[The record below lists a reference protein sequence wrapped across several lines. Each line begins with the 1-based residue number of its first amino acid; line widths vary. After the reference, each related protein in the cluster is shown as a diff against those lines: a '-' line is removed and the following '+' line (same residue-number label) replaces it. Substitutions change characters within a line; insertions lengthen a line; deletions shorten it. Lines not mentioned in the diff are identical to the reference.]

1 MERLSWRSHA
11 SRSRYAVDEKKK
23 VKSEPSLIFL
33 LGVVKVWVWV
43 LEMWVSFGVADG
55 VGVDAMAGLHC
66 SAQEPGNLSG
76 L

>member
-23 VKSEPSLIFL
+23 VKSAPSLIFL
-33 LGVVKVWVWV
+33 LGVAKVWVCG
-43 LEMWVSFGVADG
+43 LEMRESFGVAEG
-55 VGVDAMAGLHC
+55 VGVEAMAGLHC
-66 SAQEPGNLSG
+66 SVQEPGTLCG

>member
-1 MERLSWRSHA
+1 
-11 SRSRYAVDEKKK
+11 
-23 VKSEPSLIFL
+23 L